1 MKRTPGADKAT
12 RSNQSSEKLL
22 TIMECLSAQDEPVRL
37 QEIARLVSM
46 NESTTLRYIATLQK
60 SGYVVQD
67 VDTGRYSLTYKICAI
82 AANV

>member
-37 QEIARLVSM
+37 QEIARLVSTV
-46 NESTTLRYIATLQK
+46 SYTHLTLPTKA
-60 SGYVVQD
+60 
-67 VDTGRYSLTYKICAI
+67 
-82 AANV
+82 